1 MNIPSFTEFLATL
14 DHETVAGIMKDANIA
29 AKSIK
34 PEDLLDPCNVTSA
47 QIQSLC
53 FQSAL
58 ELLAVY
64 HEWLRQQ
71 C

>member
-1 MNIPSFTEFLATL
+1 MEFPSFAEFLATIDL
-14 DHETVAGIMKDANIA
+14 DTIAGIMQDAKKTADTIDPA
-29 AKSIK
+29 AS
-34 PEDLLDPCNVTSA
+34 LDTWESLPIR
-47 QIQSLC
+47 IQSLC
-53 FQSAL
+53 WQTSL

>member
-14 DHETVAGIMKDANIA
+14 DSETIAGIMKDANIA
-29 AKSIK
+29 AKAVK
-34 PEDLLDPCNVTSA
+34 PEDLLNPSDAVA
-47 QIQSLC
+47 LQIQGLC

-71 C
+71 G